1 MSEEVALSRAPT
13 VIDLQSQ
20 LAAAHEQLAIAES
33 TVTLWRDAGTALV
46 SAPSLAHRGVAW
58 RTMQQLLREAE
69 AGAGELR
76 RLRQELEETRKE
88 RWECQSCGAEFPHIN
103 GDATTQRCSKCVE
116 AGVLGRELERS
127 QTQLIESERRAAD
140 ARNDRNIMR
149 QALDEIDRH
158 VVGAYET
165 DGGSVE
171 PCEECGDMRE
181 IASQALALVK
191 AVAK

>member
-1 MSEEVALSRAPT
+1 MSTEVELSTADT
-13 VIDLQSQ
+13 LTSLQSQ
-20 LAAAHEQLAIAES
+20 LAAAHEALAIAES
-33 TVTLWRDAGTALV
+33 TVTLWRDAGVTLLDGVSPEVRAGALG
-46 SAPSLAHRGVAW
+46 AMKR
-58 RTMQQLLREAE
+58 LLRDAE
-69 AGAGELR
+69 AGAGELG
-76 RLRQELEETRKE
+76 RLRQELKETRKE

-158 VVGAYET
+158 VVGACEAPFS
-165 DGGSVE
+165 DMPE
-171 PCEECGDMRE
+171 PCEACGDMRE
-181 IASQALALVK
+181 IASQALALVRAGK
-191 AVAK
+191 